1 MIRHLKGTVLWFV
14 FLFAASQVSASP
26 PISIRVGVYSFPPVA
41 MVDQN
46 NKATGLLGDLLAEL
60 EKQHSNL
67 SFQVIHTSPKR
78 RQMDFNSGLFDVM
91 FFEHPSWSWEQAII
105 RTSAPILQVEEVYV
119 ALNKDD
125 RDQSF
130 FENLS
135 ERQIV
140 AIAGYHYGFA
150 NQETDSGGLQEQ
162 FNIELSHSHQ
172 RNMDLIRAD
181 RPSIAEVAVVSSSF
195 HRAYFL
201 RFPEHRNDFLIS
213 EKADQIYELG
223 VITRKDGPVS
233 VQTIEDLLG
242 PLIESGFYQ
251 SLVEKYG
258 LTLPGRLRPSP

>member
-1 MIRHLKGTVLWFV
+1 MIRHLKGAALWFV
-14 FLFAASQVSASP
+14 FIFVAGQLSASQN
-26 PISIRVGVYSFPPVA
+26 ISVRVGVYSFPPIAAVGH
-41 MVDQN
+41 N
-46 NKATGLLGDLLAEL
+46 NKATGLLGDLLTEL
-60 EKQHSNL
+60 ERQHNNL

-78 RQMDFNSGLFDVM
+78 RQMDFNSGLFDVI
-91 FFEHPSWSWEQAII
+91 FFENPSWSWDQATI
-105 RTSAPILQVEEVYV
+105 RTSAPILQVEEVYL
-119 ALNKDD
+119 ALNKDN

-130 FENLS
+130 FENLN

-150 NQETDSGGLQEQ
+150 SQETDSDELHKQ

-172 RNMDLIRAD
+172 RNIDLIRAD

-213 EKADQIYELG
+213 EKADQSYELG